1 MKQTYL
7 IKTKPK
13 TSVLSQVS
21 PPVILLLRRQEGDG
35 WIQGQLGYVLETLD
49 YKNDCVMLLFLHL
62 DPFSNSVCIAR
73 CHNATSSGVT
83 HDYGDPNKSLH

>member
-7 IKTKPK
+7 IKTKQK

-21 PPVILLLRRQEGDG
+21 PPVILLLSRLRQEGDG

-49 YKNDCVMLLFLHL
+49 YKNDCVMLLFSAFRSLFQLCLHRKMPQC
-62 DPFSNSVCIAR
+62 DFQWCNP
-73 CHNATSSGVT
+73 
-83 HDYGDPNKSLH
+83 

>member
-1 MKQTYL
+1 MKQTYF
-7 IKTKPK
+7 IKTKQK

-21 PPVILLLRRQEGDG
+21 PPVILLLSRLMQEGDG
-35 WIQGQLGYVLETLD
+35 WIQDQLGYVLETLD

-83 HDYGDPNKSLH
+83 HDCGDPNK